1 MTHNHPP
8 ANFDEKILIGGIH
21 LELTEALK
29 SIVREKVGKL
39 LRHEPRIIRV
49 RVQLDYDKT
58 KGSVQQFVAKG
69 IIEINGPDIVASAAS
84 EDAYKSIDELVQ
96 RLDRGL
102 RKRSADRLSKRSH
115 PHGIDIGAGVPK
127 TA

>member
-1 MTHNHPP
+1 MTQNHTPE
-8 ANFDEKILIGGIH
+8 NLDDKIILGGIH
-21 LELTEALK
+21 LELTDALK
-29 SIVREKVGKL
+29 SIVRDKVGKL

-49 RVQLDYDKT
+49 RVQLDHDKT
-58 KGSVQQFVAKG
+58 KGSGEQFVAKG
-69 IIEINGPDIVASAAS
+69 LIEINGPDIVASAAS
-84 EDAYKSIDELVQ
+84 EDAYKSIDEMVH

-102 RKRSADRLSKRSH
+102 RKRSADRLNKRDH

>member
-1 MTHNHPP
+1 MTQNLTPELL
-8 ANFDEKILIGGIH
+8 DEKILIGGIH

-29 SIVREKVGKL
+29 SIIRDKVSKL

-102 RKRSADRLSKRSH
+102 RKRSADRLSKRAH